1 MNLTVEKIRTI
12 TCGAVS
18 VAEESDGIHFYRFTP
33 EQMEL
38 YRHYDESIYD
48 KTKSTAGVRL
58 SFRTNSESL
67 HLKAHLT
74 PQSGSRR
81 YYCFDVFVNGKK
93 VAALRNYNPEELPD
107 DYTETPLPVG
117 EINETVS
124 LGTGQKEV
132 CIYLPW
138 NMHVTLKALG
148 LDDGETVEPVKYSK
162 KIVCFGDSITQGY
175 DALCPYNRY
184 TARLADALQAEEFNK
199 AIGGEF
205 FWPTLAKTKE
215 SFTPDYITVA
225 YGTNDWSKIPYAQFL
240 KNCIEFY
247 AALASTYPKS
257 QIFAITP
264 IWRRDHQRVTD
275 FPSFDA
281 VEKTI
286 AEAIKSYKNITMIYG
301 FDLVNHDEKFFADSY
316 LHPNDAGFAKYAENL
331 EKAIKMSKSIE
342 K

>member
-1 MNLTVEKIRTI
+1 MELTLNQIKDI

-18 VAEESDGIHFYRFTP
+18 VSEDADGFRFYRFTS

-38 YRHYDESIYD
+38 YHDYDESFYN

-67 HLKAHLT
+67 CLKAFLT

-81 YYCFDVFVNGKK
+81 YYCFDVFANGKK

-107 DYTETPLPVG
+107 NYTETPLPVG
-117 EINETVS
+117 EIDESVF
-124 LGTGQKEV
+124 LGAGEKTV
-132 CIYLPW
+132 CIHLPW
-138 NMHVTLKALG
+138 NMHVALKSLSLDRGATLESVK
-148 LDDGETVEPVKYSK
+148 PVK
-162 KIVCFGDSITQGY
+162 KILCFGDSITQGY
-175 DALCPYNRY
+175 DALCPSHRY
-184 TARLADALQAEEFNK
+184 ASILADQLGAEEFNK

-205 FWPTLAKTKE
+205 FFPPLAKTKE

-225 YGTNDWSKIPYAQFL
+225 YGTNDWSKIPYARFRE
-240 KNCIEFY
+240 NCIAFY
-247 AALASTYPKS
+247 AALATNYPNS

-264 IWRRDHQRVTD
+264 IWRKDHERTTD
-275 FPSFDA
+275 FPSFDT

-286 AEAIKSYKNITMIYG
+286 VEAAKTYKNITVIHG
-301 FDLVNHDEKFFADSY
+301 FDLVPHDEKYFADAY
-316 LHPNDAGFAKYAENL
+316 LHPTDAGFEKYAENL
-331 EKAIKMSKSIE
+331 EKAIILSISLG